1 MLKNRKIISVLLCL
15 TKKRRMKVELI
26 LIKEFGLIETIIIII
41 VGLFLMFG
49 LNEIGQYIIT
59 NKLFYFSEYS
69 LGLYTAFLLMIML
82 RVLIYFNFEK
92 PSKTE
97 KILLRMDEL
106 LTTDEKKLAGLIN

>member
-1 MLKNRKIISVLLCL
+1 
-15 TKKRRMKVELI
+15 
-26 LIKEFGLIETIIIII
+26 
-41 VGLFLMFG
+41 
-49 LNEIGQYIIT
+49 
-59 NKLFYFSEYS
+59 
-69 LGLYTAFLLMIML
+69 MIML